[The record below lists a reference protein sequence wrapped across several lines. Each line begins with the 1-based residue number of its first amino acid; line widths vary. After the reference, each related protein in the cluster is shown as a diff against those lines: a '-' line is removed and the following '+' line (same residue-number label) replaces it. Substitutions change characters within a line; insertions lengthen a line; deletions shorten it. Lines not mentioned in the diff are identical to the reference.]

1 MRIAVDAL
9 RGDHAPDRP
18 VAGALAAIR
27 QAARDFQIVL
37 LGDESRLTP
46 LLSRDTDFSGLSV
59 LRAPEAIG
67 MDESPDS
74 VPRLKKSYSIA
85 VGIGLQKQGLA
96 DAFASAGNAG
106 AVMAAALTTLGRIEG
121 LPRPAVMVAV
131 AAGRAER

>member
-59 LRAPEAIG
+59 LHAPEAIG

-74 VPRLKKSYSIA
+74 PPRLNKSSSIA
-85 VGIGLQKQGLA
+85 VGIGLQKQGQA

-106 AVMAAALTTLGRIEG
+106 AVMAAALTSLV
-121 LPRPAVMVAV
+121 PPS
-131 AAGRAER
+131 